1 MSGAVITLSK
11 PIKAHAEEVDSITL
25 REPTTEDEIEL
36 GQPFL
41 LIVGDG
47 ETAIKVQPKVL
58 AQYIVR
64 LAGIPMSSV
73 KQMARADFS
82 KAQAAVMG
90 FFGAD
95 ESGQLSS

>member
-1 MSGAVITLSK
+1 MSGATVKLSK
-11 PIKAHAEEVDSITL
+11 PIMAHGEELQVLTM
-25 REPTTEDEIEL
+25 REPTTEDMIEL

-41 LIVGDG
+41 IIMGDG
-47 ETAIKVQPKVL
+47 ENGLRFQPKII

-73 KQMARADFS
+73 KALARNDFS
-82 KAQAAVMG
+82 EAQAAVMG

-95 ESGQLSS
+95 ETGQAAT